1 MQEFGGPVSRPRVG
15 VFVDAENMSV
25 GSTPALFRLLSQ
37 LRASVVCFRVYAQQ
51 NGQRFGA
58 PADQPWKKWTRLR
71 HHLSRLPIAGL
82 IRPRLL
88 QPLGIANAVDTALA
102 QEALSIASRVRID
115 CVVICGG
122 DTDYAKPIQEFLL
135 RGVSVHWLMHRKQ
148 VQHCQREAELLRQD
162 NPLCTRR
169 ATLHGC
175 DVKELGE
182 VVCNLRATPFRELVS
197 RLLDQNGG
205 QISIQSA
212 RQCAQQA
219 HCWDFREEYSDMRQL
234 VNHCIRAGSPW
245 TRTSD
250 RIRAVAVT
258 SPSTGAPSATTPRP
272 KQGRTATI
280 EEIVRT
286 VVDTAPS
293 SADGWRR
300 WEDVLLIM
308 SQRGLRTRRALRR
321 LMKCLQNNPEAM
333 SHIRLKGNADL
344 PDILLLSADQL
355 IKAVSKR

>member
-1 MQEFGGPVSRPRVG
+1 MQESGGPESRPRVG

-58 PADQPWKKWTRLR
+58 HADQPWKKWTRLR

-102 QEALSIASRVRID
+102 QEALSVASRLRID

-122 DTDYAKPIQEFLL
+122 DSDYAKPIQEFLL
-135 RGVSVHWLMHRKQ
+135 RGVSVHWLMHHKH
-148 VQHCQREAELLRQD
+148 VPHCQREAERLRRA
-162 NPLCTRR
+162 NPSCTRR

-175 DVKELGE
+175 DVKELGQVVCGLRAAPFHE
-182 VVCNLRATPFRELVS
+182 VVNG
-197 RLLDQNGG
+197 LLDQNGG

-212 RQCAQQA
+212 RQRAQQA
-219 HCWDFREEYSDMRQL
+219 HCWDFRKEYSDEWQL
-234 VNHCIRAGSPW
+234 VDHCIRAGSPW

-250 RIRAVAVT
+250 QIRAVAVS
-258 SPSTGAPSATTPRP
+258 SPSTGAPSATIRRP
-272 KQGRTATI
+272 TQRRMATI

-308 SQRGLRTRRALRR
+308 SQRGLRTRGALRR
-321 LMKCLQNNPEAM
+321 LMKCLRNNPEAM
-333 SHIRLKGNADL
+333 SHVRLKGNATH
-344 PDILLLSADQL
+344 PDFLLLSADQL